1 MIKFLLWCLLLA
13 CCWPVAIAFLFVLPL
28 IWLILLP
35 FKLAGLA
42 IHMVFALFTLPFKVV
57 KLVF

>member
-1 MIKFLLWCLLLA
+1 MVKFLLWCALLI
-13 CCWPVAIAFLFVLPL
+13 CCWPVAVAFLFVLPL

-42 IHMVFALFTLPFKVV
+42 IHMVIALFTLPFKVV
-57 KLVF
+57 KLAF